1 MRAISINLAIWSLV
15 SSAAFAAEGGN
26 RPTPDSSPM
35 GFATIH
41 DQVPIASR
49 EFEFDLNKH
58 LSPLLLSKEAAQR
71 GISLSSTA
79 QLYEVAANKYRIT
92 DGCVLINTAND
103 MEIETP
109 VTTVYAKAGTAFVV
123 HNNAN
128 VTRVMNLH
136 DRVRH
141 GVQVVLDK
149 RYINLNPGEELG
161 VVRKD
166 LPNGQVAASGP
177 AVGYRRVRNIP
188 VGNEFRVFIFEFSI
202 ADALK
207 HCVIFRQLRESDA
220 TADQVL
226 LTEIVKTAAAVDT
239 MFKKSREPY
248 AHYDDK
254 KKEKRTKV
262 ARSQEVVAQ

>member
-1 MRAISINLAIWSLV
+1 MRTILATIASFLMGSSL
-15 SSAAFAAEGGN
+15 AFAAGDSN
-26 RPTPDSSPM
+26 KPSPDSSPM

-58 LSPLLLSKEAAQR
+58 LTPLLLAKEATQH

-79 QLYEVAANKYRIT
+79 QLYEKASNNYRMVN
-92 DGCVLINTAND
+92 GCVLINTETD
-103 MEIETP
+103 MQVETP
-109 VTTVYAKAGTAFVV
+109 VATVYAKAGTAFVV
-123 HNNAN
+123 HNKDN

-136 DRVRH
+136 DSVRH

-161 VVRKD
+161 VVRRD

-177 AVGYRRVRNIP
+177 SVGYRRARNFS
-188 VGNEFRVFIFEFSI
+188 VGDNYRVFVFEFSI

-207 HCVIFRQLRESDA
+207 HCVIFKQLRESQSA
-220 TADQVL
+220 GDQQL
-226 LTEIVKTAAAVDT
+226 LTEIVKTAAAVET
-239 MFKKSREPY
+239 MFDKSREKY
-248 AHYDDK
+248 IHYGDK
-254 KKEKRTKV
+254 GKEKKSKSI
-262 ARSQEVVAQ
+262 ARCP